1 MHDDFEI
8 RYREESR
15 RRMRRII
22 TFLPLFVVGGA
33 ILVYAVGNL
42 FVWLWRVTVV
52 DLFGFKPVSFW
63 QAWGLIVLAQI
74 LFKANLQPTTR
85 TGRWRRHGWG
95 GDTGTGSEPSPGPV
109 V

>member
-1 MHDDFEI
+1 MHDDFET
-8 RYREESR
+8 RYREESH
-15 RRMRRII
+15 RRMRRILS
-22 TFLPLFVVGGA
+22 FLPLIVVGGA
-33 ILVYAVGNL
+33 ILVYAVGHL
-42 FVWLWRVTVV
+42 FMWLWRVTVV

-85 TGRWRRHGWG
+85 TGRWRRHGLG